1 MLVGDVVCEVDGLAR
16 VLVLEPLV
24 DERAVLER
32 DEKAGPADPGEG
44 EGLFAAAEGGD
55 EAARG
60 HLEVVLAVRILGDGD
75 GEAVGDDDEVLG
87 CAKVHVVWE
96 IGRGVRARGRGRTGG
111 QRGVRHRS
119 SRFALF
125 QAALGAANVVRKES
139 SVSDLFVEAV
149 ERPIRPIR
157 PIEAAQR
164 ENWGGWRSKGG
175 RWHIAGGRWSCPY
188 LVQAPPKINDVFTI
202 HLPSASLSRSPVPK
216 CHDHPPLSLLFLPRL
231 IPAQRSLQL

>member
-96 IGRGVRARGRGRTGG
+96 ISRGVRARGRGRTGG
-111 QRGVRHRS
+111 RRGVRHRCC

-125 QAALGAANVVRKES
+125 QAALGAANVVRKEL
-139 SVSDLFVEAV
+139 SVSDLIVEAV

-164 ENWGGWRSKGG
+164 ENWGGGQG
-175 RWHIAGGRWSCPY
+175 VAGGRSQAAGGVAHIWS
-188 LVQAPPKINDVFTI
+188 K
-202 HLPSASLSRSPVPK
+202 
-216 CHDHPPLSLLFLPRL
+216 LL
-231 IPAQRSLQL
+231 QNQ